1 VALKAGCCTSD
12 TEPQV
17 LDTTTGGLKW
27 ICDDKDLCTYDKC
40 TFGQCHHF
48 PPSPQT
54 KLYGIPETCCTTVSD
69 CSDDGF
75 ACTVEACDFND
86 NLARLKKKDAIVL
99 GVSFDDEK
107 RHKKFIDK
115 HSLGFDLL
123 VDADKK
129 AAKAYG
135 VYQMKK
141 FMGREFMG
149 IVRSTFLIDEKSRI
163 AKIWSPVSVK
173 GHVADVLASTH
184 T

>member
-1 VALKAGCCTSD
+1 MILKEGGKAPDFEMANQDGETVTLKD
-12 TEPQV
+12 FKGKTVV
-17 LDTTTGGLKW
+17 LYFYP
-27 ICDDKDLCTYDKC
+27 KDMTP
-40 TFGQCHHF
+40 G
-48 PPSPQT
+48 
-54 KLYGIPETCCTTVSD
+54 
-69 CSDDGF
+69 
-75 ACTVEACDFND
+75 CTVEACDFND

-149 IVRSTFLIDEKSRI
+149 IVRSTFLIDGKGKI
-163 AKIWSPVSVK
+163 AKIFSPVSVK
-173 GHVADVLASTH
+173 GHVDAVLAEL
-184 T
+184 